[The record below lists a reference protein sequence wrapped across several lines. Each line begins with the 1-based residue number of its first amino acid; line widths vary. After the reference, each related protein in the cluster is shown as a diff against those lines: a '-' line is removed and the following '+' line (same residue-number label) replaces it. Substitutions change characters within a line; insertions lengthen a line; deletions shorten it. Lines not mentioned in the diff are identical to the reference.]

1 MGPEDFKE
9 FRKSKIQLFSRTKL
23 RNIFPGEWESLY
35 SGEGIEFSRIK
46 PFEPEDD
53 PRELDLHTLLQ
64 SGEEEVIERTVERQ
78 MRIYVCSDF
87 SGSMRRF
94 EEMFFSQKPEI
105 KDVAIGL
112 LLFSAWNAY
121 SPVGFFAFHRELKK
135 FFPARSGENYCWEIL
150 DWIIQ
155 EEYRGSAAPADIQQA
170 LAFFIERAPS
180 QSMVFWVSDFEDA
193 LFDEDFS
200 ELLRPA
206 AKKFDFI
213 PVVVRDPLETTA
225 VLKRSA
231 RIVLNDSEGDE
242 GAEMYLTPQ
251 KLREFQEMSA
261 RHILNLESN
270 FHKAGIEHVVLDT
283 QSIQQCQNV
292 FSGFFQSKKRT
303 NR

>member
-1 MGPEDFKE
+1 MEPEDFKE
-9 FRKSKIQLFSRTKL
+9 FRKSKIQLYSRTKL

-35 SGEGIEFSRIK
+35 SGEGIEFSKIK

-53 PRELDLHTLLQ
+53 PRELDLPRLLQ
-64 SGEEEVIERTVERQ
+64 SGEEEVIERVVERQ
-78 MRIYVCSDF
+78 MRIYVCADF

-94 EEMFFSQKPEI
+94 EGMFFSQKPEI

-121 SPVGFFAFHRELKK
+121 SPVGFFAFQRELKK

-150 DWIIQ
+150 DWIIG
-155 EEYRGSAAPADIQQA
+155 EEYLRSTATVDIQQA
-170 LAFFIERAPS
+170 LAFLIERVPS
-180 QSMVFWVSDFEDA
+180 QSMVFWVSDFEDP
-193 LFDEDFS
+193 LFDEDFF

-213 PVVVRDPLETTA
+213 PVVIRDPLETTA

-231 RIVLNDSEGDE
+231 RIVLTDSEGAE
-242 GAEMYLTPQ
+242 GAEIYLTPQ

-261 RHILNLESN
+261 RHLLGLESN
-270 FHKAGIEHVVLDT
+270 FRQAGIEHVVLDT
-283 QSIQQCQNV
+283 PSIQQCQDV
-292 FSGFFQSKKRT
+292 FSSFFQSKMRTKR
-303 NR
+303 